1 VAINEK
7 HFCNSLTSKPH
18 GATRWDVGALITT
31 RFLSGDLWLQQ
42 RVRKVAEEWTRLA
55 NLTFVFQNYGPTDIR
70 IAFFPGNGSWSY
82 LGTTCRAVPEPQPT
96 MNFGWLTPESSDD
109 ELRRVVL
116 HQFGHALGLVHEHQ
130 KPRGGMR
137 WNRDAVIKDLGGP
150 PNYWTEEKIE
160 HALFANYGPQTSASP
175 NGDPLSIMRYPIP
188 ESWTDGSFSSGLNG
202 ELSAKD
208 KALIA
213 RNYPK

>member
-7 HFCNSLTSKPH
+7 HFCNYLTRKPH
-18 GATRWDVGALITT
+18 GATKWEVGSLITT

-42 RVRKVAEEWTRLA
+42 RVRKVAEEWTKLA
-55 NLTFVFQNYGPTDIR
+55 NLTFVFQNFGPTDIR
-70 IAFFPGNGSWSY
+70 IAFFPGNGSWSC
-82 LGTTCRAVPEPQPT
+82 LGTTCRTVPEPQPT

-130 KPRGGMR
+130 NPRGAIR

-160 HALFANYGPQTSASP
+160 HVLFAEYDAKTPTSKDV
-175 NGDPLSIMRYPIP
+175 DPLSIMMYPIP
-188 ESWTDGSFSSGLNG
+188 ASWTNGSFSSGLNG
-202 ELSAKD
+202 EMSQND